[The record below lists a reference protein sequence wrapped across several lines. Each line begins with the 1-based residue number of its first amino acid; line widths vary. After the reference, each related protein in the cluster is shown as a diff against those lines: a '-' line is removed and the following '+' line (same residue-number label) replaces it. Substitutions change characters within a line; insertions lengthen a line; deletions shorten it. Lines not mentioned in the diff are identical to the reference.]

1 MALGFP
7 WPRVTTEREVTMSNL
22 QNITIKGLT
31 IGFAVSAALILAA
44 PIAPA
49 SAQGVPA
56 GLLRLD
62 TVQPSY
68 DSTKLTEAQQAKLRS
83 SYARVRK
90 HAPAQ

>member
-1 MALGFP
+1 MI
-7 WPRVTTEREVTMSNL
+7 MS
-22 QNITIKGLT
+22 NITIKGL
-31 IGFAVSAALILAA
+31 IGSAALATLVLAA

-62 TVQPSY
+62 SVQPSY

-83 SYARVRK
+83 SYAHVRK
-90 HAPAQ
+90 HTPAQ

>member
-1 MALGFP
+1 
-7 WPRVTTEREVTMSNL
+7 MS
-22 QNITIKGLT
+22 NITIKGLT
-31 IGFAVSAALILAA
+31 IGSAVLATLILAA

-62 TVQPSY
+62 SVQGSN
-68 DSTKLTEAQQAKLRS
+68 DTTKLTEAEQAKLRS
-83 SYARVRK
+83 AYAHVRK